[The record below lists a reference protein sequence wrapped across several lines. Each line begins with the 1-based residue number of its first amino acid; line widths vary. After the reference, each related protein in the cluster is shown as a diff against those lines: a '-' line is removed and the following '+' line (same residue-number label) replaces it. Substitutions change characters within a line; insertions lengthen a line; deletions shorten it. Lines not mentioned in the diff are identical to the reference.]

1 MIFLIGSC
9 SGLFRVPQHPLYLRN
24 AEVLSHQTLR
34 NLLGFSYIKN
44 TFEDQL
50 LKITRLQFD
59 NWLFRPEK
67 FPRLSRNRLQSRVG
81 LIAQLV
87 KHCSGVTEFRVQ
99 KFRAFFRYCL
109 GSFLNCNE
117 HSTLTFVS

>member
-1 MIFLIGSC
+1 MGVAC
-9 SGLFRVPQHPLYLRN
+9 SYSSAPVRVYFGCNNSLYILRN

-44 TFEDQL
+44 MSEDQL
-50 LKITRLQFD
+50 FKITRLQFD

-87 KHCSGVTEFRVQ
+87 EHCSGVTEFRVQ
-99 KFRAFFRYCL
+99 IPLRAKNFGC
-109 GSFLNCNE
+109 SFA
-117 HSTLTFVS
+117 TA